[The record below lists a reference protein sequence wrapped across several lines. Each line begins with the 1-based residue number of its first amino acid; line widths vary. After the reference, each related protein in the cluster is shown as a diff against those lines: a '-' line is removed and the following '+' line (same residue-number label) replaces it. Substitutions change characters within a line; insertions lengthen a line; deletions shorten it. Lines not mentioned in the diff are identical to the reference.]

1 MAENVE
7 KEKTVT
13 KEETKK
19 EVKNETKEQP
29 KNKLV
34 LFIKIILF
42 ALLCI
47 PTAMLYLKVSEAE
60 KLNKKLWAEIESKY
74 FELGFDKEALLAKQG
89 NPEKKVERE
98 PTPNVLPENNR
109 FRKFRQDE
117 MSKYF
122 TVDLIHEIE
131 PENYFM
137 KRALKEYDINDDEKM
152 KEHPEEYKVNSVM
165 YGKYLEKGFKDDDRF
180 YIQFIDQNK
189 GFGLFAFKEIKQNDV
204 IGVYTGLITMK
215 LGKKMFDT
223 RYLFHITSIK
233 HPHTGAKADLYIDAR
248 AAGNQLRFVNH
259 DSNPNCEA
267 IYVPY
272 KNMWNVIFV
281 AKRDIA
287 INEEITIS
295 YGKSYK
301 SVRGKELEVKVEE
314 SGPDDYMDTEW
325 DKKRKEEKE
334 ARDPNT
340 GKLLHPHMPNKYE
353 LEEQRRKIIER
364 MKRSRDL

>member
-1 MAENVE
+1 MAEKV
-7 KEKTVT
+7 K
-13 KEETKK
+13 KEEVKEIPKK
-19 EVKNETKEQP
+19 RGLP
-29 KNKLV
+29 
-34 LFIKIILF
+34 FIVKIILF
-42 ALLCI
+42 ILLVI
-47 PTAMLYLKVSEAE
+47 PTIYLYVEVEKAQ
-60 KLNKKLWAEIESKY
+60 KLNKQLWTEIEKQY
-74 FELGFDKEALLAKQG
+74 FELGLD
-89 NPEKKVERE
+89 KKVET
-98 PTPNVLPENNR
+98 TPKASEVKEAPKKNIIPGNNR

-131 PENYFM
+131 PESYFM

-152 KEHPEEYKVNSVM
+152 REHPEEYKVNSVM
-165 YGKYLEKGFKDDDRF
+165 YGKYVEQGFKDDDRF
-180 YIQFIDQNK
+180 YIQFIDQHK
-189 GFGLFAFKEIKQNDV
+189 GYGLFAFKEIKQNDV
-204 IGVYTGLITMK
+204 IGVYTGLITME

-223 RYLFHITSIK
+223 KYLFHITSIK
-233 HPHTGAKADLYIDAR
+233 HPYTGAKADLYIDAR

-259 DSNPNCEA
+259 DDNPNCEA
-267 IYVPY
+267 IYVPHN
-272 KNMWNVIFV
+272 NMWNVVFV

-301 SVRGKELEVKVEE
+301 SVRGKELEERVEE

-340 GKLLHPHMPNKYE
+340 GKLLHPHLPNKYE
-353 LEEQRRKIIER
+353 LEDQKRKIIER
-364 MKRSRDL
+364 MKRYGGF

>member
-1 MAENVE
+1 MANTE
-7 KEKTVT
+7 KITNKNKETKDT
-13 KEETKK
+13 KETNKK
-19 EVKNETKEQP
+19 GLSPTIKLILIVFLIIPTVLLFFKSKNERE
-29 KNKLV
+29 
-34 LFIKIILF
+34 
-42 ALLCI
+42 
-47 PTAMLYLKVSEAE
+47 
-60 KLNKKLWAEIESKY
+60 LNKKLWKDIENKY
-74 FELGFDKEALLAKQG
+74 FELGLDKKAEADRAARASETTETPKSNILPG
-89 NPEKKVERE
+89 NNKY
-98 PTPNVLPENNR
+98 
-109 FRKFRQDE
+109 RKFRQDE
-117 MSKYF
+117 MSKFF
-122 TVDLIHEIE
+122 TVDLIHTLE

-137 KRALKEYDINDDEKM
+137 KRALKEYDVNDDEKM
-152 KEHPEEYKVNSVM
+152 KEHPEEYKVNSAM
-165 YGKYLEKGFKDDDRF
+165 YGKYLEADYFKNDDRF
-180 YIQFIDQNK
+180 YIQFIDKQK

-204 IGVYTGLITMK
+204 IGVYTGLITME

-233 HPHTGAKADLYIDAR
+233 HPHTGAKAELYIDAR

-272 KNMWNVIFV
+272 NNMWNVIFV

-295 YGKSYK
+295 YGKSFK
-301 SVRGKELEVKVEE
+301 SVRGKEMEKRVEE

-325 DKKRKEEKE
+325 DIKRKEERE

-353 LEEQRRKIIER
+353 LEDQKKRILQR
-364 MKRSRDL
+364 MKNSGL